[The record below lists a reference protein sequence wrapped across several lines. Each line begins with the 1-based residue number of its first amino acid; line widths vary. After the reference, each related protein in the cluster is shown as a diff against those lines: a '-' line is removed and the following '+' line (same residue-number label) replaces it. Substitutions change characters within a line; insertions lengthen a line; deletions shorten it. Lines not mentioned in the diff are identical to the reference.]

1 MSFWPIILG
10 RGGNDGPIAVQDAA
24 IFPRAGGEATAT
36 KPRVNA
42 SRIVRIGKRLR
53 DPVNRW
59 IARQSL
65 IGDTPFVDPAA
76 VPGLAELGDHWREI
90 QAELLPLLEERR
102 AIPALGEISPDH
114 RKIAHDAHWK
124 SFFFTGYGFRAA
136 QNHARCP
143 TTSAL
148 LDKVPGLVVAFFSIM
163 EPGTNVPP
171 HRGVTKAWLNCHLGM
186 VVPEGPGRCAM
197 EVAGQSVE
205 WREGEW
211 LVFDETRLHQVWNER
226 QSPRV
231 VLFLQV
237 RRPMRLLGRL
247 AASALIQAIRRTS
260 FVQDIKRN
268 LGAR

>member
-1 MSFWPIILG
+1 M
-10 RGGNDGPIAVQDAA
+10 QDLA
-24 IFPRAGGEATAT
+24 ISPQGGERAAAPKAKSSNTRA
-36 KPRVNA
+36 
-42 SRIVRIGKRLR
+42 VRIGKRLR

-65 IGDTPFVDPAA
+65 IGDEPFVDPRV
-76 VPGLAELGDHWREI
+76 VPGLSELGEHWRDI
-90 QAELLPLLEERR
+90 RAELLPLLEERR
-102 AIPALGEISPDH
+102 SIPALGEISPDH
-114 RKIAHDAHWK
+114 RKIAHDRHWK

-163 EPGTNVPP
+163 EPGTHVPL

-186 VVPEGPGRCAM
+186 VVPDGPGRCAM

-211 LVFDETRLHQVWNER
+211 LVFDETHRHQVWNER
-226 QSPRV
+226 PSPRV

-237 RRPMRLLGRL
+237 RRPMRLAGRL
-247 AASALIQAIRRTS
+247 AATALIQTIRRTS

>member
-1 MSFWPIILG
+1 MQHL
-10 RGGNDGPIAVQDAA
+10 A
-24 IFPRAGGEATAT
+24 ISPGGERAVAPRTKASATPA
-36 KPRVNA
+36 
-42 SRIVRIGKRLR
+42 VRIGKRLR

-59 IARQSL
+59 IARHSL
-65 IGDTPFVDPAA
+65 IGDTPFVDYRAL
-76 VPGLAELGDHWREI
+76 PGLAELGEHWREI
-90 QAELLPLLEERR
+90 QAELMPLLEERR

-114 RKIAHDAHWK
+114 RKIARDDHWK

-148 LDKVPGLVVAFFSIM
+148 LEKVPGLVVAFFSIM
-163 EPGTNVPP
+163 EPGSHVPP

-197 EVAGQSVE
+197 DVAGRTVE

-211 LVFDETRLHQVWNER
+211 MVFDETHRHEVWNER
-226 QSPRV
+226 AAPRV

-237 RRPMRLLGRL
+237 RRPMRLPGRL
-247 AASALIQAIRRTS
+247 AATLLLKAIRRTS
-260 FVQDIKRN
+260 FVQDIRRN
-268 LGAR
+268 LDAR

>member
-1 MSFWPIILG
+1 M
-10 RGGNDGPIAVQDAA
+10 QDAA
-24 IFPRAGGEATAT
+24 IFPRAGGEPAST
-36 KPRVNA
+36 KPMTNA
-42 SRIVRIGKRLR
+42 SRVVRFGKRLR

-65 IGDTPFVDPAA
+65 IGSEPFIDHHA
-76 VPGLAELGDHWREI
+76 VPGLAELGEHWRDVR
-90 QAELLPLLEERR
+90 AELIPLLEQRG

-114 RKIAHDAHWK
+114 KAIARDGHWK
-124 SFFFTGYGFRAA
+124 SFFFTGYGFRAD

-143 TTSAL
+143 RTSAL

-163 EPGTNVPP
+163 EPGTHVPP

-186 VVPEGPGRCAM
+186 IVPEGPGRCAM
-197 EVAGQSVE
+197 DVAGQTVE

-211 LVFDETRLHQVWNER
+211 LVFDETHRHEVWNER
-226 QSPRV
+226 SQPRV

-237 RRPMRLLGRL
+237 RRPMRPAGRL
-247 AASALIQAIRRTS
+247 VAKLLIKAIRRTT

-268 LGAR
+268 LNAR

>member
-1 MSFWPIILG
+1 MQHL
-10 RGGNDGPIAVQDAA
+10 A
-24 IFPRAGGEATAT
+24 ISPGGERAVAPRTKGSATPA
-36 KPRVNA
+36 
-42 SRIVRIGKRLR
+42 VRIGKRLR

-65 IGDTPFVDPAA
+65 IGDTPFVDYRAL
-76 VPGLAELGDHWREI
+76 PGLAELGEHWREI
-90 QAELLPLLEERR
+90 QAELMPLLEERR

-114 RKIAHDAHWK
+114 RKIARDDHWK

-148 LDKVPGLVVAFFSIM
+148 LEKVPGLVVAFFSIM
-163 EPGTNVPP
+163 EPGTHIPP
-171 HRGVTKAWLNCHLGM
+171 HRGVTKAWLNCHLG
-186 VVPEGPGRCAM
+186 VVIPKGAGKCAM
-197 EVAGQSVE
+197 EVAGRTVE

-211 LVFDETRLHQVWNER
+211 VVFDETNRHEVWNER
-226 QSPRV
+226 SQPRV

-237 RRPMRLLGRL
+237 KRPMRWAGRMAADLLVRV
-247 AASALIQAIRRTS
+247 IRRTS

-268 LGAR
+268 LEAG

>member
-1 MSFWPIILG
+1 MQDLAISP
-10 RGGNDGPIAVQDAA
+10 RGGERAA
-24 IFPRAGGEATAT
+24 APKAKITNTRA
-36 KPRVNA
+36 
-42 SRIVRIGKRLR
+42 VRIGKRLR

-65 IGDTPFVDPAA
+65 IGDEPFVDPA
-76 VPGLAELGDHWREI
+76 VIPGLAELGENWREI
-90 QAELLPLLEERR
+90 RDELVPLLTERN

-114 RKIAHDAHWK
+114 KAIARDGHWK

-136 QNHARCP
+136 CNHARCP

-148 LDKVPGLVVAFFSIM
+148 LEKVPGLVVAFFSIM
-163 EPGTNVPP
+163 EPGTHVPP

-186 VVPEGPGRCAM
+186 VVPDGPGRCAM
-197 EVAGQSVE
+197 EVAGQSIE

-211 LVFDETRLHQVWNER
+211 LVFDETHRHEVWNER

-237 RRPMRLLGRL
+237 RRPMRLAGRM
-247 AASALIQAIRRTS
+247 AASLLIRAIRRTS
-260 FVQDIKRN
+260 FVQDIRRN

>member
-1 MSFWPIILG
+1 MRNLAISPG
-10 RGGNDGPIAVQDAA
+10 EERRGSSRAKAA
-24 IFPRAGGEATAT
+24 ATRA
-36 KPRVNA
+36 
-42 SRIVRIGKRLR
+42 VRIGKRLR

-65 IGDTPFVDPAA
+65 IGDAPFVDYRAL
-76 VPGLAELGDHWREI
+76 PGLAELGEHWREI
-90 QAELLPLLEERR
+90 RAELLPLLEERR

-114 RKIAHDAHWK
+114 RKIARDSNWK

-136 QNHARCP
+136 ENHARCP
-143 TTSAL
+143 ATSAL
-148 LDKVPGLVVAFFSIM
+148 LDRVPGLVVAFFSIM
-163 EPGTNVPP
+163 EPGAHVPP

-197 EVAGQSVE
+197 EVAGRTVE

-211 LVFDETRLHQVWNER
+211 LVFDETNRHQVWNER
-226 QSPRV
+226 QDPRV

-237 RRPMRLLGRL
+237 RRPMRLPGRL
-247 AASALIQAIRRTS
+247 AATLLIKAIRRTT
-260 FVQDIKRN
+260 FVQDIRRN

>member
-1 MSFWPIILG
+1 MQHL
-10 RGGNDGPIAVQDAA
+10 A
-24 IFPRAGGEATAT
+24 ISPGGERAVAPRTKGSATPA
-36 KPRVNA
+36 
-42 SRIVRIGKRLR
+42 VRIGKRLR

-65 IGDTPFVDPAA
+65 IGDTPLVDYRAL
-76 VPGLAELGDHWREI
+76 PGLAELGEHWREI
-90 QAELLPLLEERR
+90 QAELMPLLEERR

-114 RKIAHDAHWK
+114 RKIARDDHWK

-148 LDKVPGLVVAFFSIM
+148 LEKVPGLVVAFFSIM
-163 EPGTNVPP
+163 EPGSHVPP

-197 EVAGQSVE
+197 DVAGRTVE

-211 LVFDETRLHQVWNER
+211 MVFDETHRHEVWNER
-226 QSPRV
+226 AAPRV

-237 RRPMRLLGRL
+237 RRPMRLPGRL
-247 AASALIQAIRRTS
+247 AATLLLKAIRRTS
-260 FVQDIKRN
+260 FVQDIRRN
-268 LGAR
+268 LDAR